1 VKWLLIYTKK
11 CCFLMESR
19 TIRDL
24 VVRVSAHSDLH
35 RCKHILVQL
44 KIKAFIQSKNVPI
57 G

>member
-1 VKWLLIYTKK
+1 
-11 CCFLMESR
+11 MESR